1 VRAWSRVGR
10 LRARNVTCGQI
21 WNTVVLGF
29 QKNLKKNAR
38 STFAP
43 REKRKKRNEALRFYL
58 YEKST
63 SFGTRE
69 RPNRRTKRRT
79 NESYIQTTQEMNFD
93 DLDEVLDKLGPVE
106 TWDVHAPEYSR
117 GDKKKR
123 ISHCRER
130 FGLGDPTNA
139 EEAMRASEMLVAR
152 AIAETMMIKSDLEK
166 KKRGA
171 ILDIPEEKWTGI
183 EKSAS
188 QFESDVL
195 TNARERGIGKYI
207 DLSATGM
214 RLKYARFGDEGSDR
228 VVILLHD
235 TGENGELYY
244 GLAKQI
250 HEKGGFT
257 VYCVDFRGHGDS
269 THSREGQ
276 YDVPSFVADIESF
289 IVELDLYAHPVA
301 LVGFGLGAIIAAA
314 FAGEHEH
321 LVAGVTLIESHPRCR
336 EDAVAFHRFQNVA
349 FGSLREAITFEI
361 ATIWPDNER
370 RNGKQCCKRML
381 SKFRKPKGD
390 EVTGVMK
397 LFSQHMAKYEFRI
410 DRKFL
415 FKVPSADEYFQI
427 LEKVRCHASVYRGE
441 HSQFMNEKD
450 LEDVLAAL
458 RRYDDEATNK
468 RPKKKTVR
476 GKSIP
481 DAAHYVFEDQ
491 PGTLRDYI
499 LHSLLI
505 SESSMIVEN
514 NASRTPEF
522 LNLKPLPKYATVE
535 DAVRALKPRKIP
547 TEEDVDREL
556 RKFKDH
562 WDECDSDD
570 ESEERKM
577 HRKYG
582 TALANNDSQYFGMVG

>member
-1 VRAWSRVGR
+1 MVSRRASACEECYLWTDLEHGRFRVSEE
-10 LRARNVTCGQI
+10 
-21 WNTVVLGF
+21 F
-29 QKNLKKNAR
+29 KKNAR

-336 EDAVAFHRFQNVA
+336 EDAVAFHRFQNVT

-397 LFSQHMAKYEFRI
+397 LFSQNMAKYEFRI

-415 FKVPSADEYFQI
+415 FKVPSADEYFKI
-427 LEKVRCHASVYRGE
+427 LEKVKCHVSVYRGE